1 MSNLC
6 TLSRRPGPVVIFSA
20 RGTRCGTWRPPSSCR
35 NWPIHN
41 AHEQW
46 LADGATDAN
55 TRGLERARS
64 LLADYEPPSLD
75 PRVDEA
81 MLAFIKQRKSELPDN
96 VT

>member
-1 MSNLC
+1 MHFVQETGPGSHFLGSRH
-6 TLSRRPGPVVIFSA
+6 TLRHLETAFFMPQLA
-20 RGTRCGTWRPPSSCR
+20 D
-35 NWPIHN
+35 HN